1 MLGVLTITTTTT
13 TTTTT
18 STDSQSA
25 GGATLALAGSVLTPS
40 TTDGATSSSI
50 APMSS
55 QCDRDLLSN
64 SWVLV
69 SRLPGPPGRWAG
81 PPSAGPLAAWS
92 CWSPARPRGSADEAS
107 PPPWAWVWVW
117 VVEGALEA
125 VMTIWIGWVLFGC
138 RVKPE
143 RVIDYRFV

>member
-1 MLGVLTITTTTT
+1 MRQGLAVQLV
-13 TTTTT
+13 
-18 STDSQSA
+18 
-25 GGATLALAGSVLTPS
+25 GARLSV
-40 TTDGATSSSI
+40 AR
-50 APMSS
+50 A
-55 QCDRDLLSN
+55 
-64 SWVLV
+64 
-69 SRLPGPPGRWAG
+69 
-81 PPSAGPLAAWS
+81 AGPLGRASFCRAS
-92 CWSPARPRGSADEAS
+92 RCMVLLVPGQASGSADEAS